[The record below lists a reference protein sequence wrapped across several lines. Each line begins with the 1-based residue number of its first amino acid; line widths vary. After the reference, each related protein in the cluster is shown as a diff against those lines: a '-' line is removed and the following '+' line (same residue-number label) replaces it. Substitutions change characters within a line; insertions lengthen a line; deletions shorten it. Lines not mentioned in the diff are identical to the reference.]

1 MRIPGNPTVAYLAMI
16 PFNERERLDPRFEG
30 GMQELRLD
38 MTHPEGHPLRG
49 MDLRGCIR
57 QHLRVPPELLGS
69 MPLRIVIRARKG
81 KSPPDFGLAP
91 WDWRGVLA
99 PEWGGGGLVSESFV
113 NIVERLEPDRHQFLP
128 IPETVDKIGRNI
140 EKQYFLMNI
149 LQQINAVDV
158 ERSSVSFREMH
169 HSPMIEGK
177 KLEFTSRTMQ
187 FLKPYTLVL
196 KRPLIT
202 GHHLWHGTNNDIFH
216 VFFSRELYDAVHAA
230 NLSPLEYLQAE
241 ES

>member
-1 MRIPGNPTVAYLAMI
+1 MGMPGNSNVAYLAML

-30 GMQELRLD
+30 GMNDLKLD

-57 QHLRVPPELLGS
+57 QHLRVPPALFGS
-69 MPLRIVIRARKG
+69 VPRRIVVRVRKG
-81 KSPPDFGLAP
+81 KGPPDFGLAP

-113 NIVERLEPDRHQFLP
+113 NIVERLEPGGHQFLP
-128 IPETVDKIGRNI
+128 IAETVDKIGRNV

-149 LQQINAVDV
+149 VHRINAVDV
-158 ERSSVSFREMH
+158 ERSSVRFQEH
-169 HSPMIEGK
+169 HFSRMIEGK
-177 KLEFTSRTMQ
+177 KLERTFRTMQ

-196 KRPLIT
+196 KPALIA
-202 GHHLWHGTNNDIFH
+202 GHHLWHGNDIFH
-216 VFFSRELYDAVHAA
+216 VFFSRELYEAVHAA
-230 NLSPLEYLQAE
+230 DLSPLEYLQAE